1 MTPKENFYRLRAQG
15 YDVDTAVAMSGYNP
29 IGQQASGSSPY
40 TYTNG
45 PIGAVAQQVGSG
57 IRPVTTAG
65 RPTPA
70 SAYAGLAAN
79 GGQVNVTGSVNGAT
93 GGGLPNMGVTPSYN
107 QGRAPGAKPSG
118 GSAIRTAAQQINRTK
133 AAASVGTASNPVPS
147 GYQIIPTD
155 TPNYSVSSGY
165 VAPETPIGGMT
176 YAQLTQGQTPGLQG
190 NVGASGGS
198 PATIIGPAPT
208 QPGVTY
214 LNLAQFQQLAALAQQ
229 MAAGGMQGPGP
240 AYGQYAAPGVNMQ
253 TPAEAVA
260 KAATNIGNNPYNVG
274 QNTKENY
281 DFLMQLLQEQVNAS
295 APYTGK
301 PV

>member
-1 MTPKENFYRLRAQG
+1 MTTTPSGTLPPYKTTTTTTLPVQG
-15 YDVDTAVAMSGYNP
+15 GSSSADNYYNYLVNSGMKPTDAWKMAYGSTQAPAATTSTTRPTATPTTTIASPAGGWGVRNISGYTSLGNP
-29 IGQQASGSSPY
+29 
-40 TYTNG
+40 
-45 PIGAVAQQVGSG
+45 
-57 IRPVTTAG
+57 
-65 RPTPA
+65 
-70 SAYAGLAAN
+70 
-79 GGQVNVTGSVNGAT
+79 
-93 GGGLPNMGVTPSYN
+93 LPNMGVTPSYN